1 MRVRRVRS
9 ETDKV
14 AARLRQ
20 LSRTVVTI
28 GVHGDAPHP
37 TDDDGKA
44 LPITM
49 PELAAVH
56 EFGAPER
63 HIPERSFLRA
73 AMAKDAQHI
82 LDDLRLK
89 LDDVING
96 TMSPQKLATRGG
108 VLILGAVRE
117 VISAGIRPELA
128 EVTKAS
134 RDKKASHGGG
144 LVANV
149 GKYTPLVDSG
159 QLWQSLVFR
168 VDKRSAR
175 PQQGA

>member
-1 MRVRRVRS
+1 MRVTRVRS
-9 ETDKV
+9 ESDKV

-20 LSRTVVTI
+20 LGRTVVTI
-28 GVHGDAPHP
+28 GVHGDAPNP
-37 TDDDGKA
+37 TGDDGAA

-56 EFGAPER
+56 EFGSIKR
-63 HIPERSFLRA
+63 KIPERSYMRT
-73 AMAKDAQHI
+73 AMAKDSHEI
-82 LDDLRLK
+82 LYDLRQK
-89 LDDVING
+89 LQDVIEG
-96 TMSPQKLATRGG
+96 RMSVKKLATRGG

-117 VISAGIRPELA
+117 VISAGIKPELA
-128 EVTKAS
+128 ESTKES

-144 LVANV
+144 LAANV

-168 VDKRSAR
+168 VDKRANR
-175 PQQGA
+175 PKQGA